1 MVSIQEGAI
10 VNLSNLIPAPPEG
23 NDLLVKLTK
32 GPDDTVDI
40 VAQYTPDHATWTRKA
55 VYRQKDASWNALSF
69 RILEKQ
75 YASLMEALR
84 HFSPQTVMDIRES
97 KKEVVLGFVDGP
109 VCLLCYCPLQEAAEG
124 PKAARKPKSTPKAG
138 SPQEE
143 PSQAQGGA
151 IPAKAAQ
158 RTVPPE
164 LLVGLPRNLI
174 LRIGAMY
181 GMTFKRLTKAGAKRL
196 SSHMV
201 TPDCFNVLPDDVIRH
216 LLSLKGYTTSPSTPR
231 IALISMARDLTW

>member
-1 MVSIQEGAI
+1 M
-10 VNLSNLIPAPPEG
+10 NLSNLIPAPPEG

-84 HFSPQTVMDIRES
+84 HFSTQTVIDIRES
-97 KKEVVLGFVDGP
+97 KKDVVLGFVDGP
-109 VCLLCYCPLQEAAEG
+109 IYLLCYCPRQEAIEG
-124 PKAARKPKSTPKAG
+124 PETARKPKSTSKAG
-138 SPQEE
+138 SPREE
-143 PSQAQGGA
+143 LPQAQEKP
-151 IPAKAAQ
+151 IPAKAAA

-164 LLVGLPRNLI
+164 LLVELPRDLI
-174 LRIGAMY
+174 LRIGAVY
-181 GMTFKRLTKAGAKRL
+181 GVTFRRFTKAGAKRL

-201 TPDCFNVLPDDVIRH
+201 TPDCFSVLPDDVIRH
-216 LLSLKGYTTSPSTPR
+216 LLILKGVTTSSDAPR
-231 IALISMARDLTW
+231 TTLITMARDLTW

>member
-84 HFSPQTVMDIRES
+84 HFSTQTVIDIRES
-97 KKEVVLGFVDGP
+97 KKDVVLGFVDGP
-109 VCLLCYCPLQEAAEG
+109 IYLLCYCPRQEAIEG
-124 PKAARKPKSTPKAG
+124 PETARKPKSTSKAG
-138 SPQEE
+138 SPREE
-143 PSQAQGGA
+143 LPQAQEKP
-151 IPAKAAQ
+151 IPAKAAA

-164 LLVGLPRNLI
+164 LLVELPRDLI
-174 LRIGAMY
+174 LRIGAVY
-181 GMTFKRLTKAGAKRL
+181 GVTFRRFTKAGAKRL

-201 TPDCFNVLPDDVIRH
+201 TPDCFSVLPDDVIRH
-216 LLSLKGYTTSPSTPR
+216 LLILKGVTTSSDAPR
-231 IALISMARDLTW
+231 TTLITMARDMTW

>member
-1 MVSIQEGAI
+1 M
-10 VNLSNLIPAPPEG
+10 NLSNLIPAPPEG

-97 KKEVVLGFVDGP
+97 KKDVVLGFVDGP
-109 VCLLCYCPLQEAAEG
+109 ICLLCYCPRQEAIEG
-124 PKAARKPKSTPKAG
+124 PETARKPKSTSKAG
-138 SPQEE
+138 SPREE
-143 PSQAQGGA
+143 LPQAQEKP
-151 IPAKAAQ
+151 IPAKAAA
-158 RTVPPE
+158 RTVSPE
-164 LLVGLPRNLI
+164 LLVWLPRDLI
-174 LRIGAMY
+174 LRIGAVY
-181 GMTFKRLTKAGAKRL
+181 GVTFKRFTKAGAKRL